1 MNCTYGKA
9 GPVVMHNDIV
19 GHKGR
24 KKKRN
29 KEGQRRQEKGT
40 ADRESENDRRC
51 VTSVRRVSDE

>member
-1 MNCTYGKA
+1 
-9 GPVVMHNDIV
+9 MHYDIV

-51 VTSVRRVSDE
+51 VTSVRRVSDK